1 MNIYKFSDNSDDAIP
16 VEEIEID
23 LVARSNPVDPRVR
36 WRSIAMEMPS
46 IARLHAKG
54 RLSPSFD
61 PGELFDLSS
70 ESHLERHEAAAVAF
84 LMHIWNANNPF
95 DLSLVNS
102 WGKGDLRVFTN
113 WAVQSNGIPMRV
125 FLEPG
130 RGPDKPQ

>member
-1 MNIYKFSDNSDDAIP
+1 MRVYRFSDGDDAIP
-16 VEEIEID
+16 IEEIEID
-23 LVARSNPVDPRVR
+23 PAARSKPVDPRVR

-102 WGKGDLRVFTN
+102 WGEGDLRVFARWVNGQTN
-113 WAVQSNGIPMRV
+113 PTGFQCEY
-125 FLEPG
+125 F
-130 RGPDKPQ
+130 